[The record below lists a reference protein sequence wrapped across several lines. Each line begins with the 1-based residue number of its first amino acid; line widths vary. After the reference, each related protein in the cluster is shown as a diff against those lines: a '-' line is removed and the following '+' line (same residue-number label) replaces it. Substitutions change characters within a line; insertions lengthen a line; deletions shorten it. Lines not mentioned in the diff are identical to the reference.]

1 MQNIIFLKN
10 TDPKN
15 QIVLFLFCQPIDL
28 IFFVV
33 FPVYQK
39 NNLVSPNVLFLELIM
54 CVVLV
59 S

>member
-1 MQNIIFLKN
+1 MQNNIFLKN

-15 QIVLFLFCQPIDL
+15 QIVLFLFCRPIDL
-28 IFFVV
+28 IFFDF

-54 CVVLV
+54 CAVLV

>member
-1 MQNIIFLKN
+1 MQNNIFLKN

-15 QIVLFLFCQPIDL
+15 QIVLFLFCRPIDL
-28 IFFVV
+28 IFFAV

-54 CVVLV
+54 CAVLV